1 MFENK
6 EKMQKKSR
14 PRLLGSKESM
24 QTVSCPRLSGKV
36 SAELT
41 KGASVSRNAK
51 IVSYRAVL
59 NTCPSFSDEVMAS
72 EPFFEERSDAV
83 KVCETPY
90 PTNGSS
96 KNLAKDTGFKYSD
109 LCTHS
114 CPYRLAG
121 SALP

>member
-1 MFENK
+1 MSVFKKKTDIFTPENKKIRIEKTKNTQIPHKKSGLCVFKNK

-51 IVSYRAVL
+51 NIFCDS
-59 NTCPSFSDEVMAS
+59 
-72 EPFFEERSDAV
+72 
-83 KVCETPY
+83 
-90 PTNGSS
+90 
-96 KNLAKDTGFKYSD
+96 
-109 LCTHS
+109 
-114 CPYRLAG
+114 
-121 SALP
+121 

>member
-41 KGASVSRNAK
+41 EGASLRRTVKGDFIQNGIK
-51 IVSYRAVL
+51 YLPVIL
-59 NTCPSFSDEVMAS
+59 G
-72 EPFFEERSDAV
+72 RSDG
-83 KVCETPY
+83 K
-90 PTNGSS
+90 
-96 KNLAKDTGFKYSD
+96 
-109 LCTHS
+109 
-114 CPYRLAG
+114 
-121 SALP
+121 